1 MNTHRATQKAETRRR
16 LLDGAVK
23 LCAEQGFFGLR
34 TLDLAESIGVAHG
47 SVFVHFPTREAL
59 LAEIAGEL
67 GRRITDRLHAVET
80 SRGGLRRALAVHL
93 ECLAADEVI
102 YRHLVLAAPLLPDVL
117 RDGWLCIQSA
127 VSHHIA
133 GAAKR
138 ELEAGALKRMP
149 MHLLFNG
156 WLGLVHHYVIHRDV
170 FAPGA
175 SVLETHGAMLVAH
188 YIGLLKKGEKQ
199 S

>member
-1 MNTHRATQKAETRRR
+1 MLEGALR
-16 LLDGAVK
+16 LCSD
-23 LCAEQGFFGLR
+23 QGFLDLR
-34 TLDLAESIGVAHG
+34 TLDLAESIGVSHG
-47 SVFVHFPTREAL
+47 SVFVHFATREVL

-80 SRGGLRRALAVHL
+80 NRGGLRRALAAHL

-117 RDGWLCIQSA
+117 RDAWLCVQSA

-138 ELEAGALKRMP
+138 ELETGSLKRMP

-156 WLGLVHHYVIHRDV
+156 WLGLVHHYVIHRVV